1 MTSDTRGTLLKLF
14 GCQLRGLE
22 FKSHS
27 AEFGRIRTIFA
38 DPGYHVVSTDWP
50 HVVAMCLPTQTATST
65 HNQRPTTNRTNT
77 STSQSASIYLPRH
90 HMFSLSSYS
99 LTHVTME
106 LVPDQLSIHTYMP
119 HVIMRCCHIIQLYSL
134 NSTWHFVGMP
144 RGTPAR
150 FLHVCTKI
158 QNVITYLYEVR
169 LIKFK
174 CHWKSLNE
182 LFVMDPFSSESK
194 MINFVWLQ
202 RFSQIT
208 QAL

>member
-1 MTSDTRGTLLKLF
+1 MMSYTHGTLVKLF
-14 GCQLRGLE
+14 SCQLRGPE
-22 FKSHS
+22 FKSHF
-27 AEFGRIRTIFA
+27 ARFGRIRTIFA
-38 DPGYHVVSTDWP
+38 NPGYHVASTDWP
-50 HVVAMCLPTQTATST
+50 HVVSMRLPTQT
-65 HNQRPTTNRTNT
+65 TTNRTNT

-90 HMFSLSSYS
+90 HMFSLSSYG

-106 LVPDQLSIHTYMP
+106 LVPHQLSVHTYMP

-169 LIKFK
+169 LIMFK
-174 CHWKSLNE
+174 CHKNL
-182 LFVMDPFSSESK
+182 
-194 MINFVWLQ
+194 
-202 RFSQIT
+202 
-208 QAL
+208 